1 MVRMVTLEDIP
12 AWLELAR
19 EVEPLFGP
27 MADSEEFRSG
37 IRQVILDGSAFCGET
52 EDGTI
57 GGIIALNRPGNEIAW
72 LAVSSACR
80 GRGIG
85 RLLMETAVRELDPA
99 ADILVQTF
107 AGGIPSG
114 ANARALF
121 TGFGFADVEAAGKN
135 PAGIDTVIMKRRPR
149 ASEG

>member
-1 MVRMVTLEDIP
+1 MKLEDIP

-52 EDGTI
+52 EDGAI
-57 GGIIALNRPGNEIAW
+57 GGIIALNRPGNEISW

-80 GRGIG
+80 GKGIG
-85 RLLMETAVRELDPA
+85 RLLMETAVRELNPT

-107 AGGIPSG
+107 AGGISSG
-114 ANARALF
+114 AAARALF
-121 TGFGFADVEAAGKN
+121 TGYGFTDAEAAGKN
-135 PAGIDTVIMKRRPR
+135 PAGIDTVIMKRRPE
-149 ASEG
+149 ASES